1 MYDKLFSP
9 IKIRGLEL
17 KNRIV
22 LPAMMTK
29 MTTDDYQGIVGDN
42 LVQYH
47 AAIAKG
53 GCGLNIT
60 EVMAVHPSTHGYA
73 YCALY
78 EDKHEAPVK
87 KLIDAVHANGGK
99 ICIQL
104 WHGGKTVNSM
114 IDLLSEEQKKG
125 RIPVMKENNINDVP
139 VSLIDEIVEC
149 FGKSAARAVKL
160 GVDALEYHTAHMYLG
175 HSFLSSEWNQRTDEY
190 GGSLENR
197 SRFIRRVITE
207 IRKNMPEDMPL
218 LMRIDVQDDFVANGL
233 SIEDIAQVLK
243 WVHELGVD
251 VADVSRGNAVTPALR
266 YEVPTMDTPNGF
278 NMENVKKLKSLLPST
293 MKVIGV
299 GRVNTGAFAE
309 KFLEEGCADL
319 IAMGRAQICDH
330 DFANKTKNG
339 QEDQIRRCLA
349 CNKGCFDAVM
359 DKRMP
364 HMMCA
369 RNVFVGNLNRKFE
382 KVNPQNAKKVLIAG
396 GGIAGITAAR
406 FLKQRGHNPIICEKS
421 SQLGGQMKL
430 ASALPYKYEWIN
442 VLNWEIENAKK
453 ENIDIRLNTTVTPE
467 LIEQIKPD
475 AVIIATGAHAEREK
489 FENVDSS
496 KVVSFEDV
504 LNGSKTVKG
513 NVVIVGGGMYGC
525 ETAQALVE
533 KGIRPLVLEK
543 GPMLAMDAGW
553 IRAFNLMINV
563 PSAGVR
569 CLTNAKDLK
578 FANNKLTFTGTNHEK
593 KEVTETIDFDYIISA
608 NKPVTTSYEAIE
620 SKCKSLNLPTYI
632 IGDSKQVES
641 VMWAVNQAADV
652 ALDEIK

>member
-1 MYDKLFSP
+1 MYNKLFSP
-9 IKIRGLEL
+9 LKIRGLEL

-42 LVQYH
+42 LIDYH

-60 EVMAVHPSTHGYA
+60 EVMGVHPSTHGYA

-78 EDKHEAPVK
+78 EDKHEPQVK

-104 WHGGKTVNSM
+104 WHGGKTVNNM
-114 IDLLSEEQKKG
+114 IGLLSEEQKQG
-125 RIPVMKENNINDVP
+125 RVPVMQDNTVNNIP
-139 VSLIDEIVEC
+139 TSLIDEIVEA

-218 LMRIDVQDDFVANGL
+218 LMRIDVHDDFLANGL
-233 SIEDIAQVLK
+233 STEDIAQVLK

-251 VADVSRGNAVTPALR
+251 VADISRGNAVTPALR
-266 YEVPTMDTPNGF
+266 YEVPTMDTPNGY
-278 NMENVKKLKSLLPST
+278 NMEDVKKLKSLLPPT

-299 GRVNTGAFAE
+299 GRVNAGAQAE
-309 KFLEEGCADL
+309 KFLEEGCADM

-330 DFANKTKNG
+330 DFANKTKDG
-339 QEDQIRRCLA
+339 KEDQIRRCLA

-369 RNVFVGNLNRKFE
+369 RNVFVGNLHRQFK
-382 KVNPQNAKKVLIAG
+382 KVEPNQAKTVLIAG

-406 FLKQRGHNPIICEKS
+406 FLKQRGHNPILCEATDK
-421 SQLGGQMKL
+421 LGGQMNL
-430 ASALPYKYEWIN
+430 ASAVSYKKEWIDIM
-442 VLNWEIENAKK
+442 NWEIENAKK
-453 ENIDIRLNTTVTPE
+453 EKIDIRLNTPVTE
-467 LIEQIKPD
+467 ALIEQIKPND
-475 AVIIATGAHAEREK
+475 VIIAMGAHAVCEK
-489 FENVDSS
+489 FDGVDAS
-496 KVVSFEDV
+496 KVCSFEDV
-504 LNGSKTVKG
+504 LTNKVKPQG

-533 KGIRPLVLEK
+533 KGIRPTIIDQ

-563 PSAGVR
+563 PSAGVK
-569 CLTNAKDLK
+569 CFTNAKDIK
-578 FANNKLTFTGTNHEK
+578 TSNNTISFTGTNVEK
-593 KEVTETIDFDYIISA
+593 KEVSESITFDYLISA
-608 NKPVTTSYEAIE
+608 TKPVQTPYDFIEA
-620 SKCKSLNLPTYI
+620 KCKALNIPTHI

-641 VMWAVNQAADV
+641 VMWAVNQAANV
-652 ALDEIK
+652 ALDEIE